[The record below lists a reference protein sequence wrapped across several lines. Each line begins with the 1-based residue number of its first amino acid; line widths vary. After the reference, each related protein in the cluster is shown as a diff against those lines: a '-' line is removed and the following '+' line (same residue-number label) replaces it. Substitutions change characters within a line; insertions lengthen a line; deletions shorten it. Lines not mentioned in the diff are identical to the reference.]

1 MIKLTT
7 FINEN
12 QLYLDKKIKETYESW
27 GYSLNNMKR
36 IEEWVKG
43 SANITSLFGNKT
55 FIILDLMDSNK
66 LSKFKNMISEDKKRV
81 IFDKEWFGDG
91 VIIIAKDKRGTWLQ
105 KFTEEFNG
113 FFEKKND
120 DLKTKNELL
129 KSLKLPK
136 HLEDIVS
143 AFVGDDYQDLILIQK
158 SLDNVDTMNLSESE
172 LYTYL
177 PFKKGSVPP
186 WNCLNAIM
194 NLNGKNAILEY
205 KRTIENTYPLVILS
219 LIKTKL
225 RNLLI
230 YKSLTGLKITENEII
245 KILKVKNSYALND
258 YKKNKSSLNNI
269 SKAITYLL
277 EVEDETK
284 GGGEIYNLE
293 FKMEEFILN
302 IIRILK
308 GE

>member
-1 MIKLTT
+1 
-7 FINEN
+7 
-12 QLYLDKKIKETYESW
+12 
-27 GYSLNNMKR
+27 
-36 IEEWVKG
+36 
-43 SANITSLFGNKT
+43 
-55 FIILDLMDSNK
+55 MDSNK

-120 DLKTKNELL
+120 DVKTKNELL
-129 KSLKLPK
+129 KSLKLSK

-158 SLDNVDTMNLSESE
+158 SLNNVDTINLSESE

-258 YKKNKSSLNNI
+258 YKKNKSSLSNI

>member
-1 MIKLTT
+1 MIKLAT

-55 FIILDLMDSNK
+55 FIILDLMDFNK

-120 DLKTKNELL
+120 DVKTKNELL
-129 KSLKLPK
+129 KSLKLSK
-136 HLEDIVS
+136 H
-143 AFVGDDYQDLILIQK
+143 
-158 SLDNVDTMNLSESE
+158 
-172 LYTYL
+172 
-177 PFKKGSVPP
+177 
-186 WNCLNAIM
+186 
-194 NLNGKNAILEY
+194 
-205 KRTIENTYPLVILS
+205 
-219 LIKTKL
+219 
-225 RNLLI
+225 
-230 YKSLTGLKITENEII
+230 
-245 KILKVKNSYALND
+245 
-258 YKKNKSSLNNI
+258 
-269 SKAITYLL
+269 
-277 EVEDETK
+277 
-284 GGGEIYNLE
+284 
-293 FKMEEFILN
+293 
-302 IIRILK
+302 
-308 GE
+308 

>member
-1 MIKLTT
+1 MIKLAT

-55 FIILDLMDSNK
+55 FIILDLMDFNK

-120 DLKTKNELL
+120 DVKTKNELL
-129 KSLKLPK
+129 KSLKLSK
-136 HLEDIVS
+136 HLEEIVS

-158 SLDNVDTMNLSESE
+158 SLNNVDTINLSESE

-258 YKKNKSSLNNI
+258 YKKNKSSLSNI

>member
-1 MIKLTT
+1 MIKLAT

-120 DLKTKNELL
+120 DVKTKNELL
-129 KSLKLPK
+129 KSLKLSK

-158 SLDNVDTMNLSESE
+158 SLNNVDTINLSESE

-258 YKKNKSSLNNI
+258 YKKNKSSLSNI

-293 FKMEEFILN
+293 FKIEEFILN

>member
-1 MIKLTT
+1 MIKLAT

-55 FIILDLMDSNK
+55 FIILDLMDFNK

-120 DLKTKNELL
+120 DVKTKNELL
-129 KSLKLPK
+129 KSLKLSK
-136 HLEDIVS
+136 HLEEIVS

-158 SLDNVDTMNLSESE
+158 SLNNVDTMNLSESE

-258 YKKNKSSLNNI
+258 YKKNKSSLSNI